1 MNTKDSIFAPIFP
14 LPSVNLFPET
24 TASYHI
30 FEPRYVE
37 MIESVLA
44 GDGLLAMATLKPG
57 YEEEYYGSPDVY
69 PVACLGKVK
78 SFEELDGG
86 KYNIVLEGLFRV
98 GLGKVVQD
106 NPYRV
111 VQMEKLPELDMMED
125 FGEEREDLLLR
136 LNYLM
141 EHSPEELD
149 FSPIL
154 GNEDSFVAIVNLI
167 ARTLPLKYQQQYKLL
182 AMDSIRE
189 RANKTLW
196 YIDDQIETIELLKR
210 VDPKISDDIIL
221 N

>member
-111 VQMEKLPELDMMED
+111 VEMEKLPELDMMED

-141 EHSPEELD
+141 EHSPEDLD

-210 VDPKISDDIIL
+210 VDPKISDDIIQ